1 MSDLRVIVT
10 ISETGGDCVFE
21 VIGQAEA
28 TLRQIGL
35 AVLYLEKAKRYLLD
49 LEEAIEPDMKMVIK
63 GEGDE

>member
-10 ISETGGDCVFE
+10 ISETGDCVFE